1 MTNKTP
7 LLTSR
12 FKLEPLK
19 QEHADKMFNLLQ
31 NKEIYNYIDDTPPSS
46 LDKLEIKYKQREK
59 QISPDNK
66 YIWLNWVIKCKKS
79 SEYIGYIQATIPILE
94 KTTAILGYVIFPAYW
109 RKGIAT
115 ETVSC
120 IITELFKTYK
130 VIEIKAFIDQNN
142 IASIALI
149 KRLGFIKDSEECY
162 CLRNNYK
169 DKKD

>member
-7 LLTSR
+7 LLTDR
-12 FKLEPLK
+12 FELEPLK
-19 QEHADKMFNLLQ
+19 KEHANKMFDLLQ
-31 NKEIYNYIDDTPPSS
+31 NKEIYQYIDDSPPSS
-46 LDKLEIKYKQREK
+46 LNNLKIKYKQRKK
-59 QISPDNK
+59 QISPDHK
-66 YIWLNWVIKCKKS
+66 YIWLNWIIRCKKS
-79 SEYIGYIQATIPILE
+79 AEYIGYIQATIPISE
-94 KTTAILGYVIFPAYW
+94 KTAILGYVIFPAYW

-115 ETVSC
+115 EAVSC

-130 VIEIKAFIDQNN
+130 VIEIKASIDKSN

-149 KRLGFIKDSEECY
+149 KRLGFLKGNEECY